1 MRKNIFFALLLCVAP
16 CCLQA
21 QIYSTTF
28 HVNSCS
34 YQWNDE
40 AIVRSWDEDHL
51 VVYFK
56 DSLAATQ
63 CISIV
68 DVTGFTAGTP
78 ITPIETRFIFSP
90 FSIRDMRIVNVNHY
104 SYTPGLLPASIVK
117 DCEM

>member
-16 CCLQA
+16 CSLQA
-21 QIYSTTF
+21 QIYSPTF

-56 DSLAATQ
+56 DSASATKR
-63 CISIV
+63 ISIV